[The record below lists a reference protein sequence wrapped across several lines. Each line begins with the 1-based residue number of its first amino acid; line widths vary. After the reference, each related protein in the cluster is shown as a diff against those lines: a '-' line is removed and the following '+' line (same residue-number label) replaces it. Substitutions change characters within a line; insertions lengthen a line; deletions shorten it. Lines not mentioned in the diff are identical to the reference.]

1 MNSFSSSSSSTNSS
15 SNQNRSLEARD
26 KNMKGDNKEPGHDD
40 GDDMDCDCED
50 CPDFVSDEV
59 GRGCAHFFEM
69 AV

>member
-1 MNSFSSSSSSTNSS
+1 
-15 SNQNRSLEARD
+15 
-26 KNMKGDNKEPGHDD
+26 MKGDNKEPGHDD